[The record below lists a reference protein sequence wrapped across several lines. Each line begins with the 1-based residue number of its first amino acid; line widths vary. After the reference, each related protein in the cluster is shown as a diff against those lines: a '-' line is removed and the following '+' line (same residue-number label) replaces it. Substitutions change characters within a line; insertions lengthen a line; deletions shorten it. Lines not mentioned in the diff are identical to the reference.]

1 MKSVKIFNS
10 FISSVLVLTAFSL
23 SSAEPVCHR
32 CEEIREY
39 NAEHHENFEYYDDY
53 VKLEKNEKSTKL
65 KTSDDYKN
73 NNKSTGSKESH
84 L

>member
-1 MKSVKIFNS
+1 MKYTKNFNNS
-10 FISSVLVLTAFSL
+10 FSSILVLTAFSL

-53 VKLEKNEKSTKL
+53 KKLEKNEKQVGIKN
-65 KTSDDYKN
+65 SDNHVK
-73 NNKSTGSKESH
+73 NNKSTHSTKE
-84 L
+84 